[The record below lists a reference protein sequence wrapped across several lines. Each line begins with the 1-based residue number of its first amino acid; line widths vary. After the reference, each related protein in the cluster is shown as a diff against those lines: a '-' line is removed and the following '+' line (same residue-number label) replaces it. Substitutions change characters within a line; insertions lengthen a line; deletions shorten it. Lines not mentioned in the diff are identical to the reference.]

1 MPVNISEDFVRQL
14 MQDYQEQRQLN
25 IEQNKQ
31 NLELTD
37 KVATLTAKIEELTQ
51 TIKDLEEKL
60 NKNSKNS
67 SKPPSSDGLKKP
79 NRNTSLREKT
89 NKKQGAQPGHEGT
102 RMIIVGE
109 PDHVTELI
117 PTACQKCPHWKNC
130 KETSCNKER
139 RYKVDITITQT
150 LEAYDAYKVVCPKS
164 NETLKGIFPD
174 DIKGE
179 IQYGENIAAF
189 IVALNTVGAVSAKRV
204 QEIAG
209 SLFDLPISTGTVCKM
224 LARCAENSSD
234 AMSFIKEKVIQLES
248 AHFDETGTR
257 VAGKTGWVH
266 VAGNDELTYLFFGK
280 RGHEGMTEMG
290 ILPEFSGV
298 AIHDCW
304 GSYWKFPV
312 SHAIC
317 CAHLLR
323 ELNGVIENHP
333 QQTWAKSFK
342 DLLLRMKKLKE
353 KAISKGKTELSYYHL
368 HNIEMQYDV
377 LIQTALEENP
387 IPEKEPGKKG
397 RQKKG
402 KVRALIERLQK
413 YKDEVCLFVK
423 DFKIEFDNNQAER
436 DLRMIKTKTKVSGC
450 FRTEEGIQNYL
461 TVMSYVGTAKKHGK
475 NAFEAIR
482 NIFNNN
488 WMFAFE

>member
-1 MPVNISEDFVRQL
+1 MPVNISEEFVRFL
-14 MQDYQEQRQLN
+14 M
-25 IEQNKQ
+25 KQ
-31 NLELTD
+31 NEELTNQ
-37 KVATLTAKIEELTQ
+37 VATLTNEVATLTQ
-51 TIKDLEEKL
+51 TIKALEEKL
-60 NKNSKNS
+60 NKNSQNS

-79 NRNTSLREKT
+79 KRNTSLREKGT
-89 NKKQGAQPGHEGT
+89 KKQGAQPGHDGT

-117 PTACQKCPHWKNC
+117 PTPCQKCPNWKRC
-130 KETSCNKER
+130 KGTACNKER
-139 RYKVDITITQT
+139 RYKVDIKITQT

-179 IQYGENIAAF
+179 IQYGSNIAAF

-209 SLFDLPISTGTVCKM
+209 SLFGLPISTGTVCKM
-224 LARCAENSSD
+224 VARCAAKAATAVSL
-234 AMSFIKEKVIQLES
+234 IKEKVMQLDA

-257 VAGKTGWVH
+257 VDGKTRWVH
-266 VAGNDELTYLFFGK
+266 VACNHELTYLFFGK
-280 RGHEGMTEMG
+280 RGHDGMKEMG
-290 ILPEFSGV
+290 ILPHFSGV

-304 GSYWKFPV
+304 ASYWKFRV
-312 SHAIC
+312 IHAIC

-353 KAISKGKTELSYYHL
+353 KAINKGQENLSYYHL
-368 HNIEMQYDV
+368 HNIEKKYDEI
-377 LIQTALEENP
+377 IQIALEENP
-387 IPEKEPGKKG
+387 LSVNTSGKKG
-397 RQKKG
+397 RPKKG

-413 YKDEVCLFVK
+413 YKAEVCLFVK

-450 FRTEEGIQNYL
+450 FRTEDGLQNYL
-461 TVMSYVGTAKKHGK
+461 TIMSYVGTAKKHGK
-475 NAFEAIR
+475 NAYEAIQ